1 MFFMAKVISIA
12 NRLQNEPTVIELGN
26 GIVYTVNDSYK
37 NMMMVN
43 EMFNSDDISEG
54 DAMMKAIELT
64 LGKKARGEVENM
76 PLGDVQVVF
85 IAVMAAIQKLSYEDM
100 EARFRAQTAEA

>member
-1 MFFMAKVISIA
+1 MAKVISIA
-12 NRLQNEPTVIELGN
+12 NRLQNEPTLIDMGN
-26 GIVYTVNDSYK
+26 GVTYTVNDSYK
-37 NMMMVN
+37 NMLLVN
-43 EMFNSDDISEG
+43 ELFNAEDVSEN

-76 PLGDVQVVF
+76 TLGDVQVVF

-100 EARFRAQTAEA
+100 EARFRAQTEAGV